1 MQSACAAEKI
11 DQKTVGLL
19 AYQNLQSAGFQLH
32 CDHNSRKCWEDKSA
46 MPGSGGGPRDNAGV
60 SEEDLLRANLYGLI
74 ANFLSAPPSDD
85 LLAVGGG
92 LSGDETPLGKAVG
105 TFSHLCKRSK
115 PDAVAQEHHD
125 LFIGVARG
133 ELLPFASYYLTGFLN
148 EKPLAKLRNDMDAL
162 GIERDA
168 SATEPEDHIA
178 SIFDVMAGLIDG
190 RFGEPAS
197 LIAQQEFYDTHIK
210 SWASYF
216 FRDLEAAK
224 SSVLYAGL
232 GSIGRVFLE
241 IEDTAF
247 SMVSAA

>member
-1 MQSACAAEKI
+1 MPELAKARIPTKLAPTRAVSREEK
-11 DQKTVGLL
+11 
-19 AYQNLQSAGFQLH
+19 F
-32 CDHNSRKCWEDKSA
+32 A
-46 MPGSGGGPRDNAGV
+46 MPSSGGGSGDIEGV
-60 SEEDLLRANLYGLI
+60 SEEDLLRANMYALI
-74 ANFLSAPPSDD
+74 ANFLSAPPTDE
-85 LLAVGGG
+85 LLAVGAK
-92 LSGDETPLGKAVG
+92 LNSDETPLGKAVG
-105 TFSHLCKRSK
+105 TFSHLCERSK
-115 PDAVAQEHHD
+115 PDTAAQEYHD

-148 EKPLAKLRNDMDAL
+148 EKPLAKLRNDMESL
-162 GIERDA
+162 GVERDT

-190 RFGEPAS
+190 RFGAPAS
-197 LIAQQEFYDTHIK
+197 LSAQQDFYNTHIQT
-210 SWASYF
+210 WASYF

-232 GSIGRVFLE
+232 GSIGRVFLD